1 MSTLSR
7 LKIHSGSMERGAQS
21 SDHRWACVS
30 LLDVALG
37 AHVVHAEVGDGR
49 GNLGVAVD
57 RVPLGFLRVHADDP
71 VLCQNIR

>member
-1 MSTLSR
+1 
-7 LKIHSGSMERGAQS
+7 MEREAQS
-21 SDHRWACVS
+21 SDHHWACVS

-37 AHVVHAEVGDGR
+37 ADVVHAELGDGR
-49 GNLGVAVD
+49 GNRTVAVD